1 MHIRQLRG
9 WLMRLFGLFDRGRRE
24 REFAEELESHLE
36 ECSEC
41 KLVVNQ
47 TKKTIELFCDSEPVE
62 LPKEVRNRLH
72 DALQKKLGKSA

>member
-1 MHIRQLRG
+1 MNCDDVIQELSNFLDG
-9 WLMRLFGLFDRGRRE
+9 ELSAAA
-24 REFAEELESHLE
+24 AEDLESHLE

-47 TKKTIELFCDSEPVE
+47 TKKTIELFCDSQPVE
-62 LPKEVRNRLH
+62 LPKEVRSRLH

>member
-1 MHIRQLRG
+1 MNCDDVIQELSNFLDG
-9 WLMRLFGLFDRGRRE
+9 GLSAAA
-24 REFAEELESHLE
+24 AEELESHLE

-62 LPKEVRNRLH
+62 LPKEVSNRLH
-72 DALQKKLGKSA
+72 DALQRKLGKSA